1 MVRGFEEQAA
11 RMGHRFI
18 FKEAAKCGEE
28 LGLELDLE
36 RAQKIKSEVRKC
48 QVEKLE
54 DEVRNQR

>member
-1 MVRGFEEQAA
+1 MVQGFEEQAA
-11 RMGHRFI
+11 RMGRRSI
-18 FKEAAKCGEE
+18 SKEAAKCLEE

-54 DEVRNQR
+54 YEVRNQR